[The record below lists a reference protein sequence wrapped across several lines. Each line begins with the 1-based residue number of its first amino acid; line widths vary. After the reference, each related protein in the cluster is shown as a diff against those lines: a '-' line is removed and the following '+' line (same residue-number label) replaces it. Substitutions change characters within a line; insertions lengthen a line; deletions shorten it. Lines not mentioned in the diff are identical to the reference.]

1 MGLQRLQQNWDDF
14 IHRGVINPDVQPSVA
29 KSWRKCR
36 QYGVDPYGGQGILVT
51 SEVFESIRAAN
62 QELIDTAMPVM
73 LSVFDI
79 VADSHFLMV
88 LTDSAG
94 YVLETIGDQ
103 AVAELAEDLRF
114 KPGSQWSDTQVG
126 TNALSVCLDYDVAIQ
141 MVGPEH
147 YCVSHQGWVC
157 SAAPIHG
164 LAGELIGCLNMSGD
178 KAGVHPHTL
187 ALVKSAA
194 FGIEQQMLA
203 SHNSRLMRANIHRAV
218 NVLSG
223 NHVNHSF
230 ADILSANPG
239 LRGTVAIAERFASY
253 DGTVYL
259 EGEVGTGKELF
270 AQAIHNASS
279 RSDGPFVIINCASI
293 PRFSVESELFG
304 SEGSATDERT
314 NETTGATAQGGY
326 PGKLELANGGTVYLK
341 EIAELPLEYQAE
353 LLQVLESRTVK
364 RVGALR
370 AKDLD
375 VRIIASSSK
384 KLRAEVEAGH
394 FRSDLLVFINVLRI
408 DLLPLR
414 ERPEDILVC
423 ARRALDHFNER
434 HPESQKTMSG
444 SFVAAL
450 QAYCWPGNSKELQ
463 NCIERSFYAS
473 LDSRLGAD
481 LLEGIISEG
490 GIPIAAAYGNSTA
503 PARPSQGN
511 NREYHEVINA
521 LKSNAFDVEKAA
533 FAIGMSRASLYRR
546 VKQLQID
553 LKALRSAAR

>member
-62 QELIDTAMPVM
+62 QELIDAAMPVM

-178 KAGVHPHTL
+178 RAGVHPHTL

-203 SHNSRLMRANIHRAV
+203 SYNSRLMRANIHRAV

-239 LRGTVAIAERFASY
+239 LRSAVAIAERFASY

-279 RSDGPFVIINCASI
+279 RSDGPFVTINCASI
-293 PRFSVESELFG
+293 PRISVESELFG
-304 SEGSATDERT
+304 SEGGATGEA
-314 NETTGATAQGGY
+314 TGALAQGGY
-326 PGKLELANGGTVYLK
+326 PGKLELANGGTVYLE

-353 LLQVLESRTVK
+353 LLQVLESRAVR

-370 AKDLD
+370 AKELD

-384 KLRAEVEAGH
+384 KLRTEVEAGH

-423 ARRALDHFNER
+423 ARRALDHFNKR
-434 HPESQKTMSG
+434 YPENRKTMSG

-450 QAYCWPGNSKELQ
+450 QAYHWPGNAKELQ

-473 LDSRLGAD
+473 SGNRLEID

-490 GIPIAAAYGNSTA
+490 GMPITAGYGGVA
-503 PARPSQGN
+503 VPARPSPNN

-521 LKSNAFDVEKAA
+521 LKSNGFDVEKAA

-553 LKALRSAAR
+553 LKVLRSAAR

>member
-1 MGLQRLQQNWDDF
+1 MDLQRLQQNWDDF
-14 IHRGVINPDVQPSVA
+14 IHRGHINPDVQPSVA

-36 QYGVDPYGGQGILVT
+36 QYGVDPNGGQGILV
-51 SEVFESIRAAN
+51 SPEVFESIRAAN
-62 QELIDTAMPVM
+62 QELIDTAMLVM

-88 LTDSAG
+88 LTDSVG

-103 AVAELAEDLRF
+103 AIAEAAEDLRF

-164 LAGELIGCLNMSGD
+164 LSGEVIGCLNMSGD
-178 KAGVHPHTL
+178 KAKAHPHTL

-203 SHNSRLMRANIHRAV
+203 SYNSQLMRANLHRAV

-223 NHVNHSF
+223 NHVDHSF
-230 ADILSANPG
+230 ADILSGNPD

-279 RSDGPFVIINCASI
+279 RSDGPFVTINCASI
-293 PRFSVESELFG
+293 PRISVESELFG
-304 SEGSATDERT
+304 SER
-314 NETTGATAQGGY
+314 GATGDAVDEGADGGY
-326 PGKLELANGGTVYLK
+326 PGKLELANRGTVYLE

-353 LLQVLESRTVK
+353 LLQVLESCTVR
-364 RVGALR
+364 RVGALQV
-370 AKDLD
+370 KDLD

-384 KLRAEVEAGH
+384 NLRSEVEAGH
-394 FRSDLLVFINVLRI
+394 FRGDLLVFINVLRI

-414 ERPEDILVC
+414 ERPEDILAC
-423 ARRALDHFNER
+423 ARRALDYFNER
-434 HPESQKTMSG
+434 YPESRKTMSD

-450 QAYCWPGNSKELQ
+450 QAYCWPGNTKELQ

-473 LDSRLGAD
+473 SGSRLDTD
-481 LLEGIISEG
+481 LLEGIISKG
-490 GIPIAAAYGNSTA
+490 GMPIAAGYAGFAA
-503 PARPSQGN
+503 PAHLDPSN
-511 NREYHEVINA
+511 NREYYEIINT
-521 LKSNAFDVEKAA
+521 LKSNDFDVEKSA
-533 FAIGMSRASLYRR
+533 FSIGMSRASLYRR
-546 VKQLQID
+546 IKQLQIN
-553 LKALRSAAR
+553 LKAMRSARRHR